1 MDISSTIE
9 PKSDQLNA
17 EDFLLGP
24 RTFTVERVSGGT
36 AEQPVNIHLKESP
49 GKPWRPSK
57 GMRRILVAVWG
68 TDGDGFAG
76 KRVTLYR
83 DPGVKYGS
91 EEVGGIKISHLSGI
105 DKPVKI
111 ALTVTRGKR
120 QPHTVEPLVEA
131 LQDSVIETAETVDEL
146 RALWGVASV
155 SQQAR
160 IKARVDDLTRGA
172 SGDNAND

>member
-1 MDISSTIE
+1 
-9 PKSDQLNA
+9 
-17 EDFLLGP
+17 
-24 RTFTVERVSGGT
+24 
-36 AEQPVNIHLKESP
+36 
-49 GKPWRPSK
+49 
-57 GMRRILVAVWG
+57 MRRILVAVWG
-68 TDGDGFAG
+68 TDGDSFAG
-76 KRVTLYR
+76 KKVTLYR

-120 QPHTVEPLVEA
+120 QPHTVEPLTEA
-131 LQDSVIETAETVDEL
+131 LQDSVIEAAETVDEL

-160 IKARVDDLTRGA
+160 ITARVDGLTKGA
-172 SGDNAND
+172 HGDNAND